1 MGVDRCQYQRDGTI
15 APGLS
20 GLCTYEV
27 FPAPTA
33 VSSALAIW
41 RNWPSVVDMV
51 SSLQTIYVPLLYESI
66 QDESRG

>member
-33 VSSALAIW
+33 VSSTLSI
-41 RNWPSVVDMV
+41 WPSVVDIV